1 MFLIFLLAGIMTSKS
16 FKFLQ
21 DYRAPDGNN
30 KGKSGAYYI
39 FYNSPDDLGFKA
51 FGSYYLLFNQF
62 IPFEL
67 VILIEMSKIYYTS
80 FMEKDIELH
89 NVEAGNS
96 FKVQNLSMH
105 EEMGQIQYLFCD
117 KTGTLTKNMLV
128 FREMSIQ
135 EG

>member
-105 EEMGQIQYLFCD
+105 EEMG
-117 KTGTLTKNMLV
+117 
-128 FREMSIQ
+128 
-135 EG
+135 